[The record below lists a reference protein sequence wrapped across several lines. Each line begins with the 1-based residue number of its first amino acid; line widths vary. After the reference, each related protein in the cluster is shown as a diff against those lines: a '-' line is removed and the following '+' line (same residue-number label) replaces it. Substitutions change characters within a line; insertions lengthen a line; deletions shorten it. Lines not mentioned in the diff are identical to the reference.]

1 MPNKR
6 KKPWFF
12 GAKDSNISTGKST
25 PTPTSPSPKYFR
37 SIAELPL
44 NRYVDC
50 LVNDNLAA
58 LIISGFPDPLELAK
72 AWADIQME
80 YHDAIGDAEY
90 RNYAEQLRQ
99 ISIKKVTYSQINM
112 CITQLA
118 EIVQQDARNEEVT
131 ELKSWFAAELNLLLN
146 TNFVFD
152 LDNPEAY
159 INNLSRCINRSKGVK
174 IDLELKLAAFEAV
187 EKKYKDGGEKA
198 TADYFQSVL
207 ITLSDAAGFHL
218 KDDITVLEYCKR
230 VRRIKAKT

>member
-1 MPNKR
+1 MK
-6 KKPWFF
+6 W
-12 GAKDSNISTGKST
+12 
-25 PTPTSPSPKYFR
+25 FR
-37 SIAELPL
+37 SIVDLPL

-58 LIISGFPDPLELAK
+58 LVIAGWPDPLELAK

-90 RNYAEQLRQ
+90 RNYVARLKE
-99 ISIKKVTYSQINM
+99 ITVKKVTYSQINL

-118 EIVQQDARNEEVT
+118 EIVKQDARNDEVT
-131 ELKSWFAAELNLLLN
+131 ELKSWFAAELNQLLN
-146 TNFVFD
+146 TKFIFD
-152 LDNPEAY
+152 LEQPEDY

-174 IDLELKLAAFEAV
+174 IDYELKLAAFEAV

-230 VRRIKAKT
+230 VRRIKDKT